1 MDSLRVVGWVAFL
14 LGFGWRILD
23 EFAAKLLFR
32 VAATL
37 VSRFEKEKNA
47 P

>member
-1 MDSLRVVGWVAFL
+1 MDAPHMLGWVAFV

-32 VAATL
+32 LGAAAFKQHE
-37 VSRFEKEKNA
+37 SGKDA
-47 P
+47 H